1 MGFWHWVDKIV
12 GYVPV
17 VGTIKDGVEA
27 VVLEC
32 EGKHKAA
39 LEKALETAV
48 DLAGDIVTVASLG
61 EACEVAVAGKAA
73 AEAALKD
80 AMEAGLKSAAK
91 EQMVQATREGYTK
104 EAATMMAIAGAAQ
117 EAKLAAKEGIAR
129 RAGKEGPKPGNK
141 PDNKPHGHKKDP
153 KRGHHV
159 INNGVRRIHPK
170 IIDAF
175 LEHNA
180 NYFDGQSFE
189 ILVEHGFIEPEMNI
203 YQSHERPF
211 NEEDD
216 EFIQTTVAFTP
227 GGEIHRDIND
237 VEYGTLT
244 GALRVGV
251 SHYMT
256 SLFHMRVRQTPM
268 PRPEQEVAVAIT
280 FVAYEMN
287 SNEVYVDRQALEW
300 WIATGGNEA
309 RFLEVRDVVA
319 NSFRDLT
326 GGANLVLA
334 WVHDLVDI
342 YERIHNTHQ

>member
-32 EGKHKAA
+32 EGKHGAA

-91 EQMVQATREGYTK
+91 EQMVQAAREGYTK

-117 EAKLAAKEGIAR
+117 EAKLAAKKGIAG
-129 RAGKEGPKPGNK
+129 RAGKEGSKHDTKRKKPEK
-141 PDNKPHGHKKDP
+141 EPL
-153 KRGHHV
+153 RGHHV
-159 INNGVRRIHPK
+159 INNDVRRVFPK

-180 NYFDGQSFE
+180 NYFDGQSFDQ
-189 ILVEHGFIEPEMNI
+189 LVEQGCIEPGMRV
-203 YQSHERPF
+203 YRSYKHPF
-211 NEEDD
+211 NEADD
-216 EFIQTTVAFTP
+216 EFIQETVVFTP
-227 GGEIHRDIND
+227 GKEVHRDANA
-237 VEYGTLT
+237 VEYGTLI
-244 GALRVGV
+244 ASLRVGV

-256 SLFHMRVRQTPM
+256 SLFHMRVRQMPM
-268 PRPEQEVAVAIT
+268 PRPEQEVAAAISYLS
-280 FVAYEMN
+280 YEMN
-287 SNEVYVDRQALEW
+287 TNQVYVDRTALNW
-300 WIATGGNEA
+300 WIDSGGNEA
-309 RFLEVRDVVA
+309 RFIEVRDVVA
-319 NSFRDLT
+319 NNFRDLT
-326 GGANLVLA
+326 EGAEFILA
-334 WVHDLVDI
+334 WVHDLFEI
-342 YERIHNTHQ
+342 YEKIRNIPQ